1 MPDHRKNDEGSNR
14 KQGQD
19 VGHEHRRLWYIRLQV
34 REWSGRLWPLVGFSP
49 RKQNMTLYIMPGF
62 SKFDELMSR
71 LGKYKTG
78 KSCLY
83 IKTLDDVDQKKL
95 KALIDG
101 SVKYMKRKYS
111 VK

>member
-14 KQGQD
+14 QQGQD
-19 VGHEHRRLWYIRLQV
+19 VGHEYRRVRILRLQV
-34 REWSGRLWPLVGFSP
+34 CDWARRQFTVGRISP
-49 RKQNMTLYIMPGF
+49 RKQNLTLYIMPGF
-62 SKFDELMSR
+62 SNFDKLMSQ
-71 LGKYKTG
+71 LGKFKTG

-83 IKTLDDVDQKKL
+83 IDTLDDIDLQKL

-101 SVKYMKRKYS
+101 SVKQMKRKYL